1 LKRNQALNNFIER
14 SEPFMKILFV
24 ASEAH
29 PFMKTGGLGDVAYAL
44 PKALRKLGID
54 VRVIIPKYYDIKE
67 EFKNKML
74 TLSTFNVPVGWRN
87 QYGGL
92 QYLEYDG
99 IPFYFIDNEYYF
111 KRPSSYGFQDD
122 GERFSFFC
130 RAVLEGINHMI
141 DFTPD
146 IIHLN
151 DWHSGM
157 IVPIMKEHFNHNP
170 RFYNIK
176 TIFTIHNLQYQGVF
190 SKEVLGDLLSL
201 SEDYYTEDKVKYYD
215 GVSFMKGGLNFADK
229 ITTVSNSYAEEIK
242 TPFYGEG
249 LHGILQVRGSDL
261 SGIVNGIDTELFDP
275 VTDKELFQN
284 YDYSDLSGKLQ
295 NKTELQKSLNL
306 PVDENIPMIGMVTR
320 LAGQKGLDLIAQ
332 IIEELLQLN
341 LQVVILGTGDKKYED
356 MLRYYSGISPNK
368 LSSNITFNNTLAKR
382 IYAASDLF
390 LMPSLFEP
398 CGIGQLLALRY
409 GSLPI
414 VRETGGLKDTV
425 VSYNEYTNIGNG
437 FSFGDYNAHDM
448 LYTIKRALNFYE
460 NKNLWNN
467 IVTSAMMEDNSWKGS
482 AEQYK
487 TLYLSLL

>member
-1 LKRNQALNNFIER
+1 
-14 SEPFMKILFV
+14 MKILFV

-54 VRVIIPKYYDIKE
+54 VRVIIPKYSDIKE
-67 EFKNKML
+67 GFRNKML
-74 TLSTFNVPVGWRN
+74 SLSTFNVPVGWRN

-151 DWHSGM
+151 DWHCGM
-157 IVPIMKEHFNHNP
+157 ISPIMSEHFSDNP
-170 RFYNIK
+170 RFSNIK

-190 SKEVLGDLLSL
+190 SREVLGDMLSL
-201 SEDYYTEDKVKYYD
+201 SEDYFTEDKVKYYD
-215 GVSFMKGGLNFADK
+215 GVSFIKGGLNFANK
-229 ITTVSNSYAEEIK
+229 ITTVSKSYAEEIK

-249 LHGILQVRGSDL
+249 LHGLLQVRSSDL
-261 SGIVNGIDTELFDP
+261 SGIVNGIDTELFNP
-275 VTDKELFQN
+275 KTDSELFYN
-284 YDYSDLSGKLQ
+284 YDYNDLSGKLK
-295 NKTELQKSLNL
+295 NKVELQKSLKL

-320 LAGQKGLDLIAQ
+320 LASQKGIDLIAH
-332 IIEELLQLN
+332 IIEELLQQN
-341 LQVVILGTGDKKYED
+341 LQLVILGTGDQKYED
-356 MLRYYSGISPNK
+356 MLRYYSGISPDK
-368 LSSNITFNNTLAKR
+368 LSANITFNNTLAKR

-425 VSYNEYTNIGNG
+425 YAYNEYTNIGNG
-437 FSFGDYNAHDM
+437 FSFANYNAHDM
-448 LYTIKRALNFYE
+448 LYTIKKALSFYGDKE
-460 NKNLWNN
+460 RWNS
-467 IVTSAMMEDNSWKGS
+467 IVRTAMEEDNSWRKS
-482 AEQYK
+482 AEEYIN
-487 TLYLSLL
+487 LYSSLL